1 MTAIVETDARRMVRR
16 DGRDTEIAAAAKV
29 QRGLSALQ
37 QRVLQAFVELGGS
50 ATDEQLEQRPQF
62 ADLAPSTVRKRRS
75 ELLAAGLLVA
85 DGERLNSRGLP
96 MTRWR
101 LTGQSQEGEPESPP
115 AAVEVG
121 DRVRIVATREVG
133 EVVAI
138 VDEFQ
143 PRFAQRYR
151 VHRSL
156 NLFEG
161 LTTEHQADE
170 LERVG
175 T

>member
-1 MTAIVETDARRMVRR
+1 MVRR
-16 DGRDTEIAAAAKV
+16 DARDTEIAAAAKV

-50 ATDEQLEQRPQF
+50 ATDEQLETRPQF
-62 ADLAPSTVRKRRS
+62 AELAPSTVRKRRS
-75 ELLAAGLLVA
+75 ELLAAGLIVA
-85 DGERLNSRGLP
+85 DGERMNSRGAP
-96 MTRWR
+96 MTLWR
-101 LTGQSQEGEPESPP
+101 LTGAHQDGEPESVP
-115 AAVEVG
+115 ASFEVS

-138 VDEFQ
+138 LDEFQ
-143 PRFAQRYR
+143 PRFAQRFR

-156 NLFEG
+156 NLFDG
-161 LTTEHQADE
+161 LTTEHAADE

-175 T
+175 S